1 MKTNLRGKIR
11 EFMQSE
17 EGKVGI
23 KSPLTLGIA
32 TSSVLLAQAII
43 GTPDAEAGRC
53 KHDGQCM
60 EPRKCRGPWVDGRG
74 TCY

>member
-11 EFMQSE
+11 DFVHSE

-32 TSSVLLAQAII
+32 TGGVMLAQAII
-43 GTPDAEAGRC
+43 GTPHAAAWQCDDNHPCPE
-53 KHDGQCM
+53 GQVC
-60 EPRKCRGPWVDGRG
+60 DLG
-74 TCY
+74 TCRDG